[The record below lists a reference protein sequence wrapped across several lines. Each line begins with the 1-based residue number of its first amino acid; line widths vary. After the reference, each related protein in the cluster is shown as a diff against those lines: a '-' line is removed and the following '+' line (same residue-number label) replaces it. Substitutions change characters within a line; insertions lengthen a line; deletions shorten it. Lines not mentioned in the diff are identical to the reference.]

1 MANAVRVL
9 GLRDLHRAFGAAD
22 KAVQR
27 DMKDAL
33 LEAAAPVRS
42 DAQRLASGFAGA
54 GRPWSGM
61 RIGATGSAIV
71 YVAPVERGVGR
82 GGPRSRPKF
91 GTKLMDQAM
100 QPALD
105 HNAGAVER
113 RVEKLLDEVANVWER
128 T

>member
-9 GLRDLHRAFGAAD
+9 GLRDLQRAFGAAD

-61 RIGATGSAIV
+61 RIGATGRAIV
-71 YVAPVERGVGR
+71 YVAPVERGLGTNR
-82 GGPRSRPKF
+82 NRHRPRF
-91 GTKLMDQAM
+91 GTKLMDEAM

-105 HNAGAVER
+105 RNQEQVAR
-113 RVEKLLDEVANVWER
+113 RVEKLLDEVADVWER